1 MVITRP
7 WGDKVGER
15 RTKVEEVA
23 GHEQYTL
30 YRNLLMCTTDVLTE
44 NKMETS
50 LPFLRVKI

>member
-1 MVITRP
+1 MITRP

-30 YRNLLMCTTDVLTE
+30 YRNILMCTTDVLTE

-50 LPFLRVKI
+50 LSFLRVKM